1 MSKRNRKKIKRIMRS
16 QVEQKIKS
24 DEQTETNDADS
35 VSESQKPIKQT
46 DLEIEDEK
54 EVKAEIRKILL
65 TMLVL
70 ILLIVGIYFI
80 NAKTDLI
87 LKMGEFIASKLNLS
101 I

>member
-1 MSKRNRKKIKRIMRS
+1 MRS